1 LKQAPPKVRLPKVPK
16 LLPARRWTLANGL
29 PVIAIGDAEVP
40 VLRVEM
46 IWDAGRP
53 FEHIRLQAGATADMM
68 MEGTTKRPAAD
79 LEAYFEQYGTSLAQP
94 DLMDT
99 GNLSLS
105 TILRHAPNV
114 LPVMAEVIA
123 EPAFTEA
130 SFARFQKRRRQ
141 RLREGM
147 SDNDTLAFRLITESI
162 FGSSHPYGY
171 NGYLADYKRLGL
183 DDVKSFHRS
192 HFHAGNATLFVAG
205 QITPEV
211 EKLLDETFGQL
222 PVGPKPEVP
231 ALSPKV
237 VRPEVLQVLRPRAQ
251 QTMIRRGRR
260 GINIQQEDYG
270 GLVVLDTIFGGYFSS
285 RLMRNIR
292 EEKGFTY
299 GIESDLDTYRFD
311 GSFGVQADVANENL
325 ADVRREIDIEIDK
338 LLQHPV
344 PPAELD
350 MVRAYLAGS
359 LSMELDGPFGHGYRH
374 RSAVIKGYDPVIL
387 LGRLDEAVRNI
398 SAAEL
403 QDLAHKYLNPGDD
416 WEVILGGAQRVDGAR
431 VVKKLQ
437 SPLDR

>member
-1 LKQAPPKVRLPKVPK
+1 M
-16 LLPARRWTLANGL
+16 PARHWTLANGL
-29 PVIAIGDAEVP
+29 PVVAIGGVEAP
-40 VLRVEM
+40 VLRVEI

-53 FEHIRLQAGATADMM
+53 FEGKRLQAGATADMM
-68 MEGTTKRPAAD
+68 MEGTIQRPAAE
-79 LEAYFEQYGTSLAQP
+79 LEAYFEQYGTNLSQP
-94 DLMDT
+94 DMMDT

-114 LPVMAEVIA
+114 LPVMAEAIA

-162 FGSSHPYGY
+162 FGSPHPYGY
-171 NGYLADYKRLGL
+171 NGYTADYNHLKLS
-183 DDVKSFHRS
+183 DVKQYHRS

-205 QITPEV
+205 QLTTEV
-211 EKLLDETFGQL
+211 EKLLDATFGQL
-222 PVGPKPEVP
+222 PVGQRAKVP
-231 ALSPKV
+231 VLSSKSSA
-237 VRPEVLQVLRPRAQ
+237 PEVLQVLRPRAQ

-260 GINIQQEDYG
+260 GIRIQEEDYG

-338 LLQHPV
+338 LLQTPV
-344 PPAELD
+344 PGPELD

-374 RSAVIKGYDPVIL
+374 RSAIVKGYDPVLL
-387 LGRLDEAVRNI
+387 LGRLDDAVRSI
-398 SAAEL
+398 TPVEL
-403 QDLAHKYLNPGDD
+403 QDLAQKYLSPGDD
-416 WEVILGGAQRVDGAR
+416 WEVILGGAPQVEGAR
-431 VVKKLQ
+431 VITKLK
-437 SPLDR
+437 SPLDQ

>member
-1 LKQAPPKVRLPKVPK
+1 LKQAPPKVRLPKIPS

-29 PVIAIGDAEVP
+29 PVVAIDGAEVP

-53 FEHIRLQAGATADMM
+53 FESKRLQAGATADMM
-68 MEGTTKRPAAD
+68 IEGTTQRPAAD
-79 LEAYFEQYGTSLAQP
+79 LEAYFEQYGTNLGQP

-130 SFARFQKRRRQ
+130 SFVRFQKRWRQ

-162 FGSSHPYGY
+162 FGSTHPYGY
-171 NGYLADYKRLGL
+171 NGYSPDYDHLTL
-183 DDVKSFHRS
+183 DDVKSYHRS
-192 HFHAGNATLFVAG
+192 HFHASNATLFVTG
-205 QITPEV
+205 KLTTEV
-211 EKLLDETFGQL
+211 ENLLDRTFGQL
-222 PVGPKPEVP
+222 PIGHRPEAP
-231 ALSPKV
+231 LPSPKITP
-237 VRPEVLQVLRPRAQ
+237 PELLQVLRPRAQ

-260 GINIQQEDYG
+260 GINIQQEDYA

-299 GIESDLDTYRFD
+299 GIESDLDTFRFD

-325 ADVRREIDIEIDK
+325 GNVRREIAIEIDK

-344 PPAELD
+344 PGAELD

-374 RSAVIKGYDPVIL
+374 RSALIKGYDPVQL
-387 LGRLDEAVRNI
+387 LGRLDDAVRNI
-398 SAAEL
+398 TSAEL
-403 QDLAHKYLNPGDD
+403 QDLAQKYLSPGED
-416 WEVILGGAQRVDGAR
+416 WEVILGGAERVEGAR
-431 VVKKLQ
+431 VVSALDV
-437 SPLDR
+437 PLGV

>member
-1 LKQAPPKVRLPKVPK
+1 M
-16 LLPARRWTLANGL
+16 G
-29 PVIAIGDAEVP
+29 GAEVP

-53 FEHIRLQAGATADMM
+53 FEGKRLQAGATADMM
-68 MEGTTKRPAAD
+68 MEGTTKRPAAE

-130 SFARFQKRRRQ
+130 SFLRFQKRRRQ

-162 FGSSHPYGY
+162 FGSTNPYGY
-171 NGYLADYKRLGL
+171 NGYSSDYDHLTL
-183 DDVKSFHRS
+183 DDVKQYHRS
-192 HFHAGNATLFVAG
+192 HLHAGNVTLFVAG
-205 QITPEV
+205 RLTTEV
-211 EKLLDETFGQL
+211 ENLLETTFGQL
-222 PVGPKPEVP
+222 PVGNKPTAP
-231 ALSPKV
+231 TLSPKTV
-237 VRPEVLQVLRPRAQ
+237 TPEVLQVLRPRAQ

-260 GINIQQEDYG
+260 GIDIQGEDYG

-299 GIESDLDTYRFD
+299 GIESDIDTFRFD

-325 ADVRREIDIEIDK
+325 ENVRREIAIEIDK

-344 PPAELD
+344 PAAELD

-359 LSMELDGPFGHGYRH
+359 LSMELDGPFGHSYRH
-374 RSAVIKGYDPVIL
+374 RSALIKGYDPVQL
-387 LGRLDEAVRNI
+387 LGRLDDAVRNI
-398 SAAEL
+398 SSAEL
-403 QDLAHKYLNPGDD
+403 QDLAQKYLNPGDD
-416 WEVILGGAQRVDGAR
+416 WEIILGGASQVDGAR
-431 VVKKLQ
+431 VVTELDT
-437 SPLDR
+437 PLG

>member
-1 LKQAPPKVRLPKVPK
+1 MKQAPPKVRLPKIPT
-16 LLPARRWTLANGL
+16 LQPARRWTLANGL
-29 PVIAIGDAEVP
+29 PVVAIGGVDAP

-53 FEHIRLQAGATADMM
+53 FEGKRLQAGATADMM

-79 LEAYFEQYGTSLAQP
+79 LEAYFEQFGTSLAQP

-105 TILRHAPNV
+105 TILRHAPKI

-162 FGSSHPYGY
+162 FGSTNPYGY
-171 NGYLADYKRLGL
+171 NGYSADYDRLTL
-183 DDVKSFHRS
+183 DDVKTYHRS

-205 QITPEV
+205 QITAEV
-211 EKLLDETFGQL
+211 ENLLETTFGQL
-222 PVGPKPEVP
+222 PVGNKPTAP
-231 ALSPKV
+231 TLSPKKA
-237 VRPEVLQVLRPRAQ
+237 RPEVLQVLRPRAQ

-260 GINIQQEDYG
+260 GINIQGKDYG

-299 GIESDLDTYRFD
+299 GIESDIDTYRFD

-344 PPAELD
+344 PGSELD

-359 LSMELDGPFGHGYRH
+359 LSMELDGPFGHGFRH
-374 RSAVIKGYDPVIL
+374 RSALIKGYDPVRL
-387 LGRLDEAVRNI
+387 LAQLDEAVRNI
-398 SAAEL
+398 TAAEL
-403 QDLAHKYLNPGDD
+403 QDLAQQYLSPGDD
-416 WEVILGGAQRVDGAR
+416 WEVILGGATQVEGAR
-431 VVKKLQ
+431 VITQLQ
-437 SPLDR
+437 SPLDQ